1 MYVFKKIQKMKC
13 NQKIKGGENLHER
26 SGGDSLYFYH
36 EETMLKIRAVEEGKI
51 VEAFVKTLLYKENEV
66 GDRILVGIDMA
77 GNDSAV
83 SSIHATLYMSPHV
96 EILNEDT
103 NERELYVP
111 NGSYRRVST
120 TVNRINHTFLLPR
133 RATTKDYQNELSDRL
148 KEKEKS
154 DGVVL
159 PPRIIMTTKN
169 DHDLRK
175 KTGLFIADAYGLPK
189 TWAEQYLDIFEE
201 YCEPIEVITTSL
213 SGEWKDLKAIEIQG
227 MTEENALEIVSQAIQ
242 NGTLEIPSQ
251 SEDMSSESAYF
262 EQDMTT
268 EDYLRKNATLL
279 AKNIEEYL
287 QPAYDGTSY
296 LKYIGETERIALPA
310 QARAVMGSYHV
321 LKKLKGVF
329 NVGDMGTGKT
339 QISLT
344 TAYTLARE
352 REDSGAKDGFRVL
365 VVAPSNVLPKWATS
379 EIPEILGKKK
389 SKIVRASEL
398 KKITQKNKIVD
409 KKFFITMLNS
419 TEDAAQYID
428 AVRNGWKPPRG
439 TIHFILVS
447 TDRMKLSAQKF
458 VFAGIWDHLRGIW
471 RSPDTYEPIKKPSK
485 TKGNKNEKDNE
496 ATWQDIVNRPSEP
509 PSLAVIEKAREENR
523 LGKNGLPYGY
533 VKKWTEGFRSIQE
546 DYNSEKKSC
555 TLARPAQKKWK
566 ETNGKHRWMIAQMFQ
581 RMLPN
586 HFHLGI
592 FDEVHQMKATDSG
605 RGAAF
610 HKILK
615 SCRKSMFLTG
625 TLTNGESSSIF
636 AILWRSFP
644 EELIK
649 AGFNHRTSKEAWA
662 ARYGVLEKVTTL
674 NDETNVGVTT
684 TRIKDKTIVKEKPG
698 IAPQLIANHLLDKC
712 IFVEL
717 SDLQI
722 PLVELEEKPIII
734 ELDDEHLQCYTEL
747 HREMYSKCMELQRE
761 IGTGAWAKFNPVTLN
776 YAAQPSVPVKVVWKK
791 SGSNEIL
798 DSLEGVNFPKDYL
811 TAKERKLL
819 EIVREELA
827 NDRPCII
834 YNNFTG
840 KTGEYKTNQRIFYV
854 LKEAGIKAK
863 ILDESVNTDSRFEWI
878 KRQEKEGTKVII
890 TNMKLVEVGLDLM
903 AFPTIIYFQLCD
915 EVSTLR
921 QSSRRA
927 WRLGQY
933 KKCKVFYLVSD
944 KTQEMI
950 QFKRLMSRRVSAM
963 ITEGRIE
970 RSDSLVQY
978 ADAGA
983 SQLTN
988 DLSKQLDSAELSSA
1002 WESMAKK
1009 DIDKDLK
1016 IVSESEFQQAIDEAF
1031 AELTAKT
1038 KELCGVD
1045 EETAEEMVES
1055 LFLPDDV
1062 LEEIFLAFEEENE
1075 STVGEE
1081 EEDVTINNIDTDTQ
1095 RETVTHTVEITPY
1108 RTETKN
1114 ENEDT
1119 EQLSLFSF

>member
-1 MYVFKKIQKMKC
+1 
-13 NQKIKGGENLHER
+13 
-26 SGGDSLYFYH
+26 
-36 EETMLKIRAVEEGKI
+36 MLKIKVVEKGKT
-51 VEAFVKTLLYKENEV
+51 VEAFVKTLLYKENEM
-66 GDRILVGIDMA
+66 GEKALIGIDMA
-77 GNDSAV
+77 GSDSAV
-83 SSIHATLYMSPHV
+83 SSIHASLYMSPHV
-96 EILNEDT
+96 QIT
-103 NERELYVP
+103 NEETKETELYYP
-111 NGSYRRVST
+111 NASYRRVST
-120 TVNRINHTFLLPR
+120 TIERINHTFLLPR
-133 RATTKDYQNELSDRL
+133 RATTENYQQELSDRL
-148 KEKEKS
+148 KEKEVS
-154 DGVVL
+154 DEIVL
-159 PPRIIMTTKN
+159 PPRIIMTTK
-169 DHDLRK
+169 HDIRK
-175 KTGLFIADAYGLPK
+175 KAGMFIADAYGLPK
-189 TWAEQYLDIFEE
+189 TWASQYLDIFEE
-201 YCEPIEVITTSL
+201 YWEPIKVLTTNL
-213 SGEWKDLKAIEIQG
+213 SGEWKNLEALEIQG
-227 MTEENALEIVSQAIQ
+227 MTEKDALEKINQEIQ
-242 NGTLEIPSQ
+242 DGTLEIPQ
-251 SEDMSSESAYF
+251 SSADTSSESAYF
-262 EQDMTT
+262 EKDMTT
-268 EDYLRKNATLL
+268 EDYLRKNAKLL

-296 LKYIGETERIALPA
+296 LKYIGETERVSVPA

-321 LKKLKGVF
+321 LKRQKSVF

-344 TAYTLARE
+344 TAYTIARE

-365 VVAPSNVLPKWATS
+365 IVAPSNVLPKWAKS
-379 EIPEILGKKK
+379 EIPEILGNKK
-389 SKIVRASEL
+389 STIVRASEL
-398 KKITQKNKIVD
+398 KELTPKSKKMAG

-439 TIHFILVS
+439 TIHFVLVS

-458 VFAGIWDHLRGIW
+458 VFAGIWDHLRGVW
-471 RSPDTYEPIKKPSK
+471 RSPDTYETIKQPPKSK
-485 TKGNKNEKDNE
+485 DENKEQDNE
-496 ATWQDIVNRPSEP
+496 ATWKDIVERPTEP
-509 PSLAVIEKAREENR
+509 PSLAVIEKAKEENR

-546 DYNSEKKSC
+546 DYNGPKCC
-555 TLARPAQKKWK
+555 TLARPAQKKWG
-566 ETNGKHRWMIAQMFQ
+566 ESNGKHRWMIAQMFQ

-592 FDEVHQMKATDSG
+592 IDEVHQMKSTDSG

-636 AILWRSFP
+636 AILWRAFAG
-644 EELIK
+644 ELIK
-649 AGFNHRTSKEAWA
+649 AGFSQKTSKEAWA
-662 ARYGVLEKVTTL
+662 SRYGVLEKVTTL
-674 NDETNVGVTT
+674 KNEEQNVGATT
-684 TRIKDKTIVKEKPG
+684 NRIKDKTIVKEKPG

-712 IFVEL
+712 VFVEL
-717 SDLQI
+717 QDLQI

-734 ELDDEHLQCYTEL
+734 ELDDEHRKCYSEL
-747 HREMYSKCMELQRE
+747 HGDMYNKCLNMQKE

-776 YAAQPSVPVKVVWKK
+776 YADQPSVPVEVVWKQ
-791 SGSNEIL
+791 SDSHEIL
-798 DSLEGVNFPKDYL
+798 ESLEGVTFPTDYL

-819 EIVREELA
+819 EIVQEELE

-840 KTGEYKTNQRIFYV
+840 KTGEYRTNQRVYKI
-854 LKEAGIKAK
+854 LKEAGIKTK
-863 ILDESVNTDSRFEWI
+863 ILDESISTAKRFDWI
-878 KRQEKEGTKVII
+878 EKQEKEGTKVII

-903 AFPTIIYFQLCD
+903 SFPTIIYFQLCD

-927 WRLGQY
+927 WRLGQP
-933 KKCKVFYLVSD
+933 KKCKVYYLVND
-944 KTQEMI
+944 HTQQMI

-970 RSDSLVQY
+970 RSDSLAQY
-978 ADAGA
+978 ADVGA

-988 DLSKQLDSAELSSA
+988 DLSKQLDSADLTSA

-1009 DIDKDLK
+1009 DIDEDLE
-1016 IVSESEFQQAIDEAF
+1016 IVEESQFQQAIKDAF

-1045 EETAEEMVES
+1045 EETAEEIVES

-1062 LEEIFLAFEEENE
+1062 LEDIFLALDEENNE
-1075 STVGEE
+1075 STAEE
-1081 EEDVTINNIDTDTQ
+1081 EKDVEVTENGMTDTQ
-1095 RETVTHTVEITPY
+1095 KEKVTHTVEVTPY
-1108 RTETKN
+1108 RAEN
-1114 ENEDT
+1114 DENEDDGV